1 MSLRMRKTLRVGPI
15 RLHFTQHGY
24 SSWSVK
30 FGPWSWNSRTRRQ
43 PFDLPGPFT
52 WTEDRDR

>member
-1 MSLRMRKTLRVGPI
+1 MSLRMRKTLRIGPI
-15 RLHFTQHGY
+15 RLYFTQHGY

-30 FGPWSWNSRTRRQ
+30 FGAWSWNSRTHRQ
-43 PFDLPGPFT
+43 RVDLPGPFT